1 MKVISLD
8 IESFSST
15 DLAKSGAYRYAQSP
29 DFEIILFGYSVDG
42 GPVQVVDLACGEEI
56 PASVRTALTDSSVIK
71 WGHNVSF
78 ERVCLSRY
86 LGLPAGE

>member
-42 GPVQVVDLACGEEI
+42 GPVQVVDLACGEWNTRKC
-56 PASVRTALTDSSVIK
+56 PDSPYRFKCNQMGTQCVI
-71 WGHNVSF
+71 
-78 ERVCLSRY
+78 
-86 LGLPAGE
+86 